1 MVDRADPTTGELH
14 IAQLRAIGT
23 LDEIYPFLS
32 KASLGSGWKRPE
44 PSIWANP
51 SKSPKQAFLPAQ
63 WRATVAR
70 AALDSAAR
78 LNVDTVMAERR
89 NLIMVNPLE
98 GNIYATVRTLI
109 SAYQL
114 VLAHETA
121 RSHRHSPNA
130 LRLVL
135 DAAPKAYTVVN
146 GKNIPMESG
155 DVLLTPNGAWHG
167 HDNQSDHDA
176 FWIDFLDVPTV
187 QLLEPMFL
195 EMYEEAHG
203 DWLEKAAEVDAQS
216 PFRFAWSVDRERLA
230 KQPETTPGWREL
242 ELGPPRLDTI
252 MLTRWGLDAGATAKP
267 VVSTANSVV
276 AVVEGEG
283 SAVIDGKTFVWQ
295 RGDVHAVPAWKP
307 YSFTAKT
314 PASLLRV
321 SDEALLKRLNWYR
334 TA

>member
-1 MVDRADPTTGELH
+1 MAEAKAADMD
-14 IAQLRAIGT
+14 IAQVRSIAS
-23 LDEIYPFLS
+23 LDEIYPFL
-32 KASLGSGWKRPE
+32 KQASLGSGWKRPE

-51 SKSPKQAFLPAQ
+51 SKSPKKAFLPAQ
-63 WRATVAR
+63 WRATEAR
-70 AALDSAAR
+70 AALESAAR

-89 NLIMVNPLE
+89 NLIMINPLE

-135 DAAPKAYTVVN
+135 EASPKAYTVVN
-146 GKNIPMESG
+146 GKNIPMVPG
-155 DVLLTPNGAWHG
+155 DVLLTPNWAWHG
-167 HDNQSDHDA
+167 HDNQSDQDA

-203 DWLEKAAEVDAQS
+203 DWLEKTAEVDAQS
-216 PFRFAWSVDRERLA
+216 PFCFSWSVDRERLA
-230 KQPETTPGWREL
+230 KQPESQPGWREL
-242 ELGPPRLDTI
+242 ELGPPKLDTI
-252 MLTRWGLDAGATAKP
+252 MLTRWGLEAGVTAKP

-276 AVVEGEG
+276 AVIEGEG
-283 SAVIDGKTFVWQ
+283 TAVIDGKTFHWT

-307 YSFTAKT
+307 YTFTAKT
-314 PASLLRV
+314 QASLLRV
-321 SDEALLKRLNWYR
+321 SDEAMLRRLNWYR

>member
-1 MVDRADPTTGELH
+1 MGDMN
-14 IAQLRAIGT
+14 IAQVRAIGN
-23 LDEIYPFLS
+23 LDEIYPFL
-32 KASLGSGWKRPE
+32 KQASLGSGWKRPE
-44 PSIWANP
+44 PSIWQNP
-51 SKSPKQAFLPAQ
+51 AKSPRKAFLPAQ
-63 WRATVAR
+63 WRAVEAR

-135 DAAPKAYTVVN
+135 EASSKAYTVVN
-146 GKNIPMESG
+146 GKNIPMVPG
-155 DVLLTPNGAWHG
+155 DVLLTPNWAWHG
-167 HDNQSDHDA
+167 HDNQSADDA

-203 DWLEKAAEVDAQS
+203 DWLEKTAEVDAKS
-216 PFRFAWSVDRERLA
+216 PFCFSWAVDRERLA
-230 KQPETTPGWREL
+230 KQPETQPGWREL
-242 ELGPPRLDTI
+242 ELGPPKLDTI
-252 MLTRWGLDAGATAKP
+252 MLTRWGLDAGATAQP
-267 VVSTANSVV
+267 VVSTANSVL

-283 SAVIDGKTFVWQ
+283 TAVIDGQTFTWS

-314 PASLLRV
+314 PSSLLRV